1 MNTKELLVDVLV
13 GLVQSVTEEPKRV
26 LFRGVADLY
35 EPFLERA
42 QADNPEWVVLKTA
55 PGVDVVG
62 ARNNRGIQ
70 VLVVFYR
77 EEVGERESLN
87 AFRVFNE
94 ADVASALVA
103 RAADGGLGVTFSPG
117 ARDRVQSILRLVYPS
132 AEDLANFLLRGESQ
146 MGDALPFVGLFRDP
160 DLPVTLALPRW
171 QARVQENYEA
181 AVLRWREFLEK
192 GVRSQA
198 SQRLLGNRV
207 ALLRQA
213 AEEPSARAPVLTQ
226 VSLAEA
232 LRVLN
237 PPNRVVGR
245 LLQLPEWTHDRAEA
259 FYADVRAG
267 RVDPYEPPAG
277 TPPLP
282 RDVVDLLDRIRP
294 KTDDDENTVESGEAA
309 APRLRFCLQALL
321 TLAAQ
326 DDSLPQRLRLT
337 RPESED
343 QEFADLVRDPDTGR
357 WSVAFSDEGARRLS
371 TLASG
376 ASELA
381 FALYRPGESERAVLR
396 FSLDYLAGRL
406 TSHEE
411 CWPDEEAWNRAEGI
425 DPAHAPAWRALRQ
438 ATARL
443 QEIVDPEWRTAQ
455 DERESNNAIYQVF
468 DLLYLAHRDA
478 FEEFLQAWV
487 TVARVPWRN
496 LRPDHR
502 LAWRHSVQEVLL
514 RLGLAKG
521 DGSLAVLPYHPLR
534 LAWHR
539 TIFSQIEGWLTQR
552 VESGRP
558 LVFDDDVLSQQ
569 CECIDRPR
577 ALFDPCATDA
587 DERSTRW
594 MEASRAPFFSLFV
607 PEKEHRRSRAP
618 LDRADQKMQQFG
630 RMWPF
635 SLSRLHIAFQPG
647 DAAGDV
653 YRVVANRAE
662 HEPETAFRIRA
673 VTESAG
679 EVTQFDGYLAAGD
692 DTTDLL
698 TQEFQE
704 SLFPRLD
711 YARGQLDAADGAP
724 AEVEAHLAVLVDAFR
739 EEEWGF
745 QQVVGHLGIPH
756 WQRFHQVANQDGPEA
771 TDELLKVNP
780 SAPPCH
786 HGPVEGDQG
795 RRDVVYVPMGDDRP
809 EFLRFLY
816 DSLTAWSIRGEFGEG
831 VYYERVRWDARAL
844 AELHRRA
851 DWVLL
856 FDRSLDKSLFRGLAS
871 KDVQLIDF
879 HPGLR
884 GGYRLSVSSSRTHAV
899 AWQLMQVLDQF
910 FGSSDLDRR
919 RVADHML
926 ETLVQF
932 ASGLLLKTLG
942 GGSLAQELLGLYATY
957 RALVAQ
963 GHFRPG
969 QDWLV
974 PLDDYQGWFGRR
986 AQNGRRA
993 DLLVLRTPSPLRL
1006 EMLAVESKWYKQLV
1020 SQGFV
1025 RDEFGPGGQMRTTVR
1040 GLRSLFDPS
1049 QIRPDRDYW
1058 QRILSELLSE
1068 APGAWDGFRGNLG
1081 GNEWE
1086 LHVDGVVY
1094 VHHYAEHDSAGL
1106 AARARDLSLAVED
1119 IVSSG
1124 EPDFPPNA
1132 PTGGRLRLLSHPELV
1147 QLLGR

>member
-42 QADNPEWVVLKTA
+42 QADNLEWVVLKTA

-245 LLQLPEWTHDRAEA
+245 LLELPEWTHDRAEA

-381 FALYRPGESERAVLR
+381 FALYRR
-396 FSLDYLAGRL
+396 GR
-406 TSHEE
+406 
-411 CWPDEEAWNRAEGI
+411 
-425 DPAHAPAWRALRQ
+425 
-438 ATARL
+438 
-443 QEIVDPEWRTAQ
+443 
-455 DERESNNAIYQVF
+455 
-468 DLLYLAHRDA
+468 
-478 FEEFLQAWV
+478 
-487 TVARVPWRN
+487 
-496 LRPDHR
+496 
-502 LAWRHSVQEVLL
+502 
-514 RLGLAKG
+514 
-521 DGSLAVLPYHPLR
+521 
-534 LAWHR
+534 
-539 TIFSQIEGWLTQR
+539 
-552 VESGRP
+552 
-558 LVFDDDVLSQQ
+558 
-569 CECIDRPR
+569 
-577 ALFDPCATDA
+577 
-587 DERSTRW
+587 
-594 MEASRAPFFSLFV
+594 
-607 PEKEHRRSRAP
+607 
-618 LDRADQKMQQFG
+618 
-630 RMWPF
+630 
-635 SLSRLHIAFQPG
+635 
-647 DAAGDV
+647 
-653 YRVVANRAE
+653 
-662 HEPETAFRIRA
+662 
-673 VTESAG
+673 
-679 EVTQFDGYLAAGD
+679 
-692 DTTDLL
+692 
-698 TQEFQE
+698 
-704 SLFPRLD
+704 
-711 YARGQLDAADGAP
+711 
-724 AEVEAHLAVLVDAFR
+724 
-739 EEEWGF
+739 
-745 QQVVGHLGIPH
+745 
-756 WQRFHQVANQDGPEA
+756 
-771 TDELLKVNP
+771 
-780 SAPPCH
+780 
-786 HGPVEGDQG
+786 
-795 RRDVVYVPMGDDRP
+795 
-809 EFLRFLY
+809 
-816 DSLTAWSIRGEFGEG
+816 
-831 VYYERVRWDARAL
+831 
-844 AELHRRA
+844 
-851 DWVLL
+851 
-856 FDRSLDKSLFRGLAS
+856 
-871 KDVQLIDF
+871 
-879 HPGLR
+879 
-884 GGYRLSVSSSRTHAV
+884 
-899 AWQLMQVLDQF
+899 
-910 FGSSDLDRR
+910 
-919 RVADHML
+919 
-926 ETLVQF
+926 
-932 ASGLLLKTLG
+932 
-942 GGSLAQELLGLYATY
+942 
-957 RALVAQ
+957 
-963 GHFRPG
+963 
-969 QDWLV
+969 
-974 PLDDYQGWFGRR
+974 
-986 AQNGRRA
+986 
-993 DLLVLRTPSPLRL
+993 
-1006 EMLAVESKWYKQLV
+1006 
-1020 SQGFV
+1020 
-1025 RDEFGPGGQMRTTVR
+1025 VR
-1040 GLRSLFDPS
+1040 GLFCASRSTTWPDASPLTRSAGRTRKPGTGQRESIPRTPRRGEPYARRRPGYRRSSTPS
-1049 QIRPDRDYW
+1049 
-1058 QRILSELLSE
+1058 
-1068 APGAWDGFRGNLG
+1068 GARRKMSASRTTPSTRSSTSSTWPTGTHSRSSSKHGSPWHVFRGGTCGRTTGWHG
-1081 GNEWE
+1081 GTPSRRSF
-1086 LHVDGVVY
+1086 
-1094 VHHYAEHDSAGL
+1094 SAL
-1106 AARARDLSLAVED
+1106 DWRR
-1119 IVSSG
+1119 
-1124 EPDFPPNA
+1124 
-1132 PTGGRLRLLSHPELV
+1132 
-1147 QLLGR
+1147 